1 MTVTIN
7 VKLVN
12 SKFNQAYADKENE
25 GFETEDNIKFIWE
38 DEFDVQGDVQD
49 LKVIN
54 NTTYTLAGTL
64 ANNNAFE
71 YVIPDITLIECKL
84 KNGSTTNIPFSKK
97 AINKT
102 EKIETKNGIL
112 FNVHLKSIREIVN
125 PMEGVYILKDDF
137 PKELLPFIKTT
148 EEDEEE

>member
-64 ANNNAFE
+64 ANNKAFE

-112 FNVHLKSIREIVN
+112 FNVHLKSIRDIVN

-148 EEDEEE
+148 EEE

>member
-38 DEFDVQGDVQD
+38 DEFDVQGEVQD